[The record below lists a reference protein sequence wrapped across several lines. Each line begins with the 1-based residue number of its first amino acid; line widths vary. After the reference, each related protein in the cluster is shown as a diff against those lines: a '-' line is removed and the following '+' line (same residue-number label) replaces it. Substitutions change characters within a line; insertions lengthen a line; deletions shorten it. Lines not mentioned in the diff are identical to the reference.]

1 MMQATLGFLDLSPD
15 DHPVA
20 QLDEVSRVDLGYP
33 HEFLREDYVR
43 SMQTGGKDHLL
54 DDHRH

>member
-1 MMQATLGFLDLSPD
+1 MQATLGFLDLSPD
-15 DHPVA
+15 DHYVA